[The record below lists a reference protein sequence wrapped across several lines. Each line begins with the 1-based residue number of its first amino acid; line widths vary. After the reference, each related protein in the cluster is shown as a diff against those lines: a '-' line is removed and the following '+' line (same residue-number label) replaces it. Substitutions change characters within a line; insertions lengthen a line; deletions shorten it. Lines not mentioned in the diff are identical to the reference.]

1 MNPVLRFLLITWL
14 IVGSGAAAV
23 EWIVLA
29 KTREGNRELAA
40 QLQSTRLEK
49 ESKPSSN
56 QSDNEEISRLKLE
69 NREILRLRGEVG
81 QIQSLQTELERLRTE
96 NQQLR
101 EILDSERAGI
111 QAQWAA
117 WISSA
122 RTNGVKSDNVFSLVQ
137 ALTNDTVSIRVEA
150 AKVLR
155 QLGIERLMSTNLTA
169 QRESDLRST
178 SRLAVPGLVAALKDS
193 DTFVRANAAITLG
206 FLDEDTELVVPALVQ
221 CLSDDQLRVAGAAAK
236 ALGRLRGDASS
247 AVPALLQAARSTDEN
262 VRGNAI
268 TSLKQIDPAAARNA
282 GFE

>member
-23 EWIVLA
+23 EWILLA

-40 QLQSTRLEK
+40 QLQSARLEK
-49 ESKPSSN
+49 ESKLSSN

-81 QIQSLQTELERLRTE
+81 QIQSLQAELERLRNE

-117 WISSA
+117 WISSV
-122 RTNGVKSDNVFSLVQ
+122 RTNGIKSDNVFSLVQ
-137 ALTNDTVSIRVEA
+137 ALTNDAVSIRVEA

-206 FLDEDTELVVPALVQ
+206 FLDENTELAVPALVQ

-236 ALGRLRGDASS
+236 ALGRLQGDASS
-247 AVPALLQAARSTDEN
+247 AVPALLQAAQSTDEN

-268 TSLKQIDPAAARNA
+268 AALKQIDPAAARNA